1 MHENENFNAGEFA
14 RFQEFLGFLL
24 KRRVYSL
31 VLRKYDIDLH
41 YYDIGV
47 YFLWLLYIYRI
58 KETQEGRYYEQGKE
72 LYKCG
77 NWQSKNRSSRKC
89 RNMHWHYSRY
99 GYERYRTRIV
109 PWSVRRAC
117 CGAGFRGFQRQEKRT
132 AEIRGIANFAFV

>member
-1 MHENENFNAGEFA
+1 MFLKPALTIAYHENKNFIIPYMHENENFNAGEFA

-77 NWQSKNRSSRKC
+77 N
-89 RNMHWHYSRY
+89 
-99 GYERYRTRIV
+99 
-109 PWSVRRAC
+109 
-117 CGAGFRGFQRQEKRT
+117 
-132 AEIRGIANFAFV
+132 